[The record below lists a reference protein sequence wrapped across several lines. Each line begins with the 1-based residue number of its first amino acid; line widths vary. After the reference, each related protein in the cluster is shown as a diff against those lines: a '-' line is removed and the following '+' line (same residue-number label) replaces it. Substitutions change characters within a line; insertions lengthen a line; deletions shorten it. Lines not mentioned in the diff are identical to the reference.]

1 MAKPPMTAQLI
12 DGKQIAADIRKNI
25 ALQVQDRLNKGLR
38 APGLAVI
45 LVGSDPANAIWQSV
59 LRQCRN
65 AAVQED

>member
-25 ALQVQDRLNKGLR
+25 AQTVQDRLSKGLR

-45 LVGSDPANAIWQSV
+45 FSGQRSS
-59 LRQCRN
+59 LRSLRVTQ
-65 AAVQED
+65 A